1 MLSII
6 TTFNPRTTNVQD
18 IRTAI
23 QSWINQPEVTEIFI
37 YGVEELDFYRLSDK
51 VKYVSSLGIPKVKD
65 LIAYLNEY
73 AKNIFVAYINSDI
86 HLVGDL
92 SKVLESIN
100 SEESFLISGWRKDIQ
115 REELIGWDTQGKIG
129 VQLHGGMDYFIFLKG
144 TFTNFPDYFIGRGM
158 FDYAFI
164 WYAIHNRYR
173 IFNASESILAL
184 HIVHNENTL
193 ESNYHEYYWSDEY
206 IFNRK
211 LIPFFILYLYPLFRS
226 HYSIINYRL
235 VRNSWIKRFAPT
247 SFEYL
252 VGVLYQL
259 LLPHHNQLKHLLFFG
274 GKFYRWLNSKKFS
287 R

>member
-6 TTFNPRTTNVQD
+6 TTFNPRATNIQD

-23 QSWINQPEVTEIFI
+23 QSWIKQPEVTEIFI
-37 YGVEELDFYRLSDK
+37 YGVEEIDFYRLSDK
-51 VKYVSSLGIPKVKD
+51 IKYISSSGIPKVKD
-65 LIAYLNEY
+65 LIAYLNSY

-92 SKVLESIN
+92 GQVFESIKVK
-100 SEESFLISGWRKDIQ
+100 ERFLISGWRKDIL
-115 REELIGWDTQGKIG
+115 REELFAWNLKSEVG
-129 VQLHGGMDYFIFLKG
+129 VQLHGGMDYFIFPKG
-144 TFTNFPDYFIGRGM
+144 AFMNFPDYFIGRGM

-164 WYAIHNRYR
+164 WYAIRNKYK
-173 IFNASESILAL
+173 IFNASGSILAL
-184 HIVHNENTL
+184 HIIHNKNNL
-193 ESNYHEYYWSDEY
+193 GSSYHEYYWSDEY

-211 LIPFFILYLYPLFRS
+211 LIHFSILYLYPLFRS

-235 VRNSWIKRFAPT
+235 VSNSWIKRYVPT
-247 SFEYL
+247 SFEYV

-259 LLPHHNQLKHLLFFG
+259 LLPYHKRLKYLLFFG
-274 GKFYRWLNSKKFS
+274 GKFYRWLNSKKLS